1 LTFSELIDLYLAEGA
16 SHKKASTLKADG
28 GRIEHHLRPV
38 LGDLV
43 ANHIGRAEIERMR
56 NAVAPVKPP

>member
-1 LTFSELIDLYLAEGA
+1 
-16 SHKKASTLKADG
+16 
-28 GRIEHHLRPV
+28 V